1 MPENRAT
8 AAPDDEGSAPG
19 VRVHRSASTATR
31 STSGTP
37 SDWRAAFASFAEAAP
52 QDHTPVALGFE
63 LVEVVPRSWFEPQH
77 TALLTKAEVSPG
89 ANPSLAI
96 RPLVL
101 SESGNW
107 VKKSLSWR
115 TIDRMVS
122 QFGVDPR
129 HQEWFSQLA
138 GLRTRDKTD
147 FTPDGAPYH
156 LGDFHTSLTWDVFA
170 HGADLGI
177 AFIGVNPG
185 MDVRIGREAKAIIDV
200 RKGPGGLRVQPHV
213 TIDEREFAP
222 GLAKPIWTHGYFG
235 VDTRTGVT
243 VTLAPAAQP
252 TTASALPVLSSPGPI
267 TIPTAETEE
276 FFAEYYPLLRTSTEV
291 VSTDESVRFP
301 SYRDPRLVLFL
312 TFGAQDRLNLRWY
325 WEYSGPRRTLPVR
338 RPGRTGTASANGR
351 TSANGRA
358 TSANNLATAPAA
370 ELRDIEHEDTVLA
383 QVTTVLARF
392 VPTDPRAEFP
402 SEPTDLGLDGA
413 DTADFVA
420 NVLPGLEEI
429 DHVHVITRGK
439 KQPYREL
446 GGEPSVTITSV
457 ESEKTDWFELGFQI
471 SIGGKSVPFVKLFTA
486 LAKGMRKLKL
496 VDNSFLTLDRPV
508 FDRIKALL
516 AEADLIDEWEPE
528 SPKIS
533 RLHVGL
539 WSEFEDLADAA
550 EPAVTWRESA
560 RALTDLDRLPATEVP
575 DLGDVRLRPYQV
587 QGFRWLALLHRCR
600 LGGILADDM
609 GLGKTLQTLALIA
622 HARRTTGSG
631 TTESGTTGTPTA
643 ENPAPDRL
651 SPDARTSEP
660 HSGEPPFLVV
670 APTSV
675 VPVWAQEAAKHT
687 PDLDVRVIGESTKKR
702 GTSFAEVV
710 AGADVIVVS
719 YAILRLDETEIAGLK
734 WSGLILDEAQFV
746 KNRTSQVHQAAK
758 SIDAPF
764 RLALTGTPLENSLRD
779 VWSLFAITAPGLFP
793 SPHRFEEEYVRPI
806 ESGENPG
813 RMQRLQRRIRPFL
826 MRRTKDLVAADLP
839 EKQEQVIT
847 VELSPAHRK
856 LYDRILQKERKKVLG
871 FIDSDYDRQRF
882 IVFRSLT
889 LLRMLA
895 LDPRIVDAEHAEVP
909 SSKLAALL
917 ERLDEVVAEGHRSIV
932 FSQFTSF
939 LDHVAEELGAR
950 GIPHVLLDG
959 STRNR
964 AEVVEAF
971 RSGTAPVFLISL
983 KAGGFGLTLTEADYV
998 FLMDPWW
1005 NPAAENQAIDRAHRI
1020 GQTKHVMVY
1029 RYVAEGTVEEKV
1041 LGLQERKA
1049 ELFADLMTEAEAGVG
1064 GGGVA
1069 EAGAAGSGTAGTS
1082 GAGAAGAGGQAF
1094 SRAVTA
1100 EDIRQLFDGR
1110 S

>member
-1 MPENRAT
+1 M
-8 AAPDDEGSAPG
+8 
-19 VRVHRSASTATR
+19 
-31 STSGTP
+31 
-37 SDWRAAFASFAEAAP
+37 
-52 QDHTPVALGFE
+52 ALGFE

-77 TALLTKAEVSPG
+77 TTLLTRAEVSPG

-122 QFGVDPR
+122 QFGVDSR

-138 GLRTRDKTD
+138 GLRTLDKTD

-156 LGDFHTSLTWDVFA
+156 LGDFHTSLIWDVFA

-177 AFIGVNPG
+177 AFVGVNPG

-235 VDTRTGVT
+235 VDTRTGFT

-267 TIPTAETEE
+267 TIPTAEAEE

-338 RPGRTGTASANGR
+338 RPGRTGT
-351 TSANGRA
+351 TSATGHASTNGRA

-383 QVTTVLARF
+383 HVTTVLARF
-392 VPTDPRAEFP
+392 VPADPRAEFP
-402 SEPTDLGLDGA
+402 TVPTDLDFDGA

-560 RALTDLDRLPATEVP
+560 RALTDLERLPATELP

-587 QGFRWLALLHRCR
+587 QGFRWLALLYRCR

-622 HARRTTGSG
+622 HARRTT
-631 TTESGTTGTPTA
+631 ESRT
-643 ENPAPDRL
+643 APDWPTEGR
-651 SPDARTSEP
+651 PAVDDHTTAP
-660 HSGEPPFLVV
+660 QADEPPFLVV

-719 YAILRLDETEIAGLK
+719 YAILRLDETEIAGLP

-779 VWSLFAITAPGLFP
+779 VWSLFAISAPGLFP

-847 VELSPAHRK
+847 IELSAAHRK

-909 SSKLAALL
+909 SSKLSALL

-950 GIPHVLLDG
+950 GIPHVILDG

-1049 ELFADLMTEAEAGVG
+1049 ELFADLMTEAEGD
-1064 GGGVA
+1064 
-1069 EAGAAGSGTAGTS
+1069 AGA
-1082 GAGAAGAGGQAF
+1082 GAGAAGVASASGQAF

-1100 EDIRQLFDGR
+1100 EDIRDLFDGR

>member
-1 MPENRAT
+1 MTANRPT
-8 AAPDDEGSAPG
+8 TPPPPRGRAA
-19 VRVHRSASTATR
+19 ASTATR
-31 STSGTP
+31 STSKAP
-37 SDWRAAFASFAEAAP
+37 SDWRTAFASFAEAAP

-77 TALLTKAEVSPG
+77 TTLLTRAEVSPG

-122 QFGVDPR
+122 QFGVDSR

-138 GLRTRDKTD
+138 GLRTLDKTD

-156 LGDFHTSLTWDVFA
+156 LGDFHTSLIWDVFA

-177 AFIGVNPG
+177 AFVGVNPG

-235 VDTRTGVT
+235 VDTRTGFT

-267 TIPTAETEE
+267 TIPTAEAEE

-338 RPGRTGTASANGR
+338 RPGRTGT
-351 TSANGRA
+351 TSATGHASTNGRA

-383 QVTTVLARF
+383 HVTTVLARF
-392 VPTDPRAEFP
+392 VPADPRAEFP
-402 SEPTDLGLDGA
+402 TVPTDLDFDGA

-560 RALTDLDRLPATEVP
+560 RALTDLERLPATELP

-587 QGFRWLALLHRCR
+587 QGFRWLALLYRCR

-622 HARRTTGSG
+622 HARRTT
-631 TTESGTTGTPTA
+631 ESRT
-643 ENPAPDRL
+643 APDWPTEGR
-651 SPDARTSEP
+651 PAVDDHTTAP
-660 HSGEPPFLVV
+660 QADEPPFLVV

-719 YAILRLDETEIAGLK
+719 YAILRLDETEIAGLP

-779 VWSLFAITAPGLFP
+779 VWSLFAISAPGLFP

-847 VELSPAHRK
+847 IELSAAHRK

-909 SSKLAALL
+909 SSKLSALL

-950 GIPHVLLDG
+950 GIPHVILDG

-1049 ELFADLMTEAEAGVG
+1049 ELFADLMTEAEGD
-1064 GGGVA
+1064 
-1069 EAGAAGSGTAGTS
+1069 AGA
-1082 GAGAAGAGGQAF
+1082 GAGAAGVASASGQAF

-1100 EDIRQLFDGR
+1100 EDIRDLFDGR

>member
-8 AAPDDEGSAPG
+8 AAPDDEGSASG
-19 VRVHRSASTATR
+19 VRVHRSASTANR
-31 STSGTP
+31 STSRTP

-77 TALLTKAEVSPG
+77 TALLAKAEVSPG
-89 ANPSLAI
+89 TNPSLAI

-156 LGDFHTSLTWDVFA
+156 LGDFHTSLIWDVFA

-177 AFIGVNPG
+177 AFVGVNPG
-185 MDVRIGREAKAIIDV
+185 MDVRVGREAKAFIDV
-200 RKGPGGLRVQPHV
+200 RKGPGGLRVQPRV

-222 GLAKPIWTHGYFG
+222 GLAKPIWTHGHFG
-235 VDTRTGVT
+235 VDTRNGFT
-243 VTLAPAAQP
+243 VTLARAAAP

-267 TIPTAETEE
+267 TIPTAEAEE
-276 FFAEYYPLLRTSTEV
+276 FFAEYYPLLRTSAEV

-338 RPGRTGTASANGR
+338 RPGKPGTTSAKGHIAANGT
-351 TSANGRA
+351 TSANA
-358 TSANNLATAPAA
+358 PSANSLATPPAA
-370 ELRDIEHEDTVLA
+370 ELRDLEHEDAVLA
-383 QVTTVLARF
+383 HVTTVLARF
-392 VPTDPRAEFP
+392 VPADPRAEFP
-402 SEPTDLGLDGA
+402 SAPTDLDLDGA

-457 ESEKTDWFELGFQI
+457 ESEKTDWFELGFEI

-496 VDNSFLTLDRPV
+496 VDDSFLSLDRPV

-560 RALTDLDRLPATEVP
+560 RALTDLERLPATELP

-622 HARRTTGSG
+622 HARRTAGSGPTGSG
-631 TTESGTTGTPTA
+631 TTESPTTESRTIASPTTVS
-643 ENPAPDRL
+643 R
-651 SPDARTSEP
+651 SPDDRDSAPR
-660 HSGEPPFLVV
+660 SGEPPFLVV

-687 PDLDVRVIGESTKKR
+687 PDLDVRVIGESTRKR

-719 YAILRLDETEIAGLK
+719 YAILRLDETEIAGLT

-779 VWSLFAITAPGLFP
+779 VWSLFAISAPGLFP

-847 VELSPAHRK
+847 IELSAAHRK

-909 SSKLAALL
+909 SSKLSALL

-950 GIPHVLLDG
+950 GIPHVILDG

-1049 ELFADLMTEAEAGVG
+1049 ELFADLMTEAEGD
-1064 GGGVA
+1064 
-1069 EAGAAGSGTAGTS
+1069 AGA
-1082 GAGAAGAGGQAF
+1082 GAGAAGVASASGQAF

-1100 EDIRQLFDGR
+1100 EDIRDLFDGR